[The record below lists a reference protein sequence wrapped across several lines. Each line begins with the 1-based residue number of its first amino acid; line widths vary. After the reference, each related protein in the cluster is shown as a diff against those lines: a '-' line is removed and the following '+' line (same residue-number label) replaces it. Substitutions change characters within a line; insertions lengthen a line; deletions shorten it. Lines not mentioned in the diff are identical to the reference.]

1 MADTKQKH
9 SSRRQML
16 AVGVAAAT
24 IGACSGE
31 NADAEQQGAKPVKKR
46 TLRMVTT
53 WPKSLPGLG
62 TGAQRLAERITTL
75 SNGSLNVRVY
85 AAGDLVQAFD
95 AFDAVSAG
103 KADMYHGGEYYW
115 QAKSKAYNFYAGA
128 PFGMTA
134 DEMAAWINFQG
145 GQELWDELSAGFNI
159 KPFAAGNT
167 GTQMGGWFKR
177 EINSLDDL
185 KGLRIRMP
193 GLGGEILRRLGA
205 TPVTKA
211 GNELY
216 LALSQGNIDATE
228 WIGPW
233 NDLALGLHTAA
244 PYYYGPGFHEPGST
258 LALGVNLEVY
268 NSLAPVQQQII
279 KAACEAE
286 THLMLAEYNARNA
299 EALDVLKSEH
309 NIVPRTFPADIMAAA
324 KRESDAVLEEVAGVD
339 EITGRV
345 VASFK
350 ASLAKARSWESVAQ
364 DAFVQARKSADA

>member
-1 MADTKQKH
+1 
-9 SSRRQML
+9 ML
-16 AVGVAAAT
+16 AVGVAAAA
-24 IGACSGE
+24 IGACSGD

-62 TGAQRLAERITTL
+62 TGAQRLAERITAL
-75 SNGSLNVRVY
+75 SNGSLDVRVY

-145 GQELWDELSAGFNI
+145 GQDLWDELSAGFNI

-258 LALGVNLEVY
+258 LALGVNLEVF
-268 NSLAPVQQQII
+268 NSLTPVQQQII

-324 KRESDAVLEEVAGVD
+324 KRESDAVLEEVAGAD

-345 VASFK
+345 VASFR

>member
-1 MADTKQKH
+1 MTKANTQTT
-9 SSRRQML
+9 SRRKML

-31 NADAEQQGAKPVKKR
+31 NAGAQQQPGKPVKKR

-62 TGAQRLAERITTL
+62 TGAQRVADRITQM
-75 SNGSLNVRVY
+75 SQGSLDVRVY

-95 AFDAVSAG
+95 AFDAVSSG

-115 QAKSKAYNFYAGA
+115 QAKSKAYNFYAGV

-134 DEMAAWINFQG
+134 DEMAAWIKFHG

-177 EINSLDDL
+177 EINSIDDL

-193 GLGGEILRRLGA
+193 GLGGEVLRRLGA

-211 GNELY
+211 GNEVY

-233 NDLALGLHTAA
+233 NDMALGLHTAA
-244 PYYYGPGFHEPGST
+244 PFYYGPGFHEPGST
-258 LALGVNLEVY
+258 LALGMNLDVY
-268 NSLAPVQQQII
+268 NSLTPVQQQIVET
-279 KAACEAE
+279 ACDAE
-286 THLMLAEYNARNA
+286 THVMLAEYNARNA
-299 EALDVLKSEH
+299 EALDILKTQH
-309 NIVPRTFPADIMAAA
+309 DITPRTFPADIMAAA
-324 KRESDAVLEEVAGVD
+324 KREAEVILGEVAQADVL
-339 EITGRV
+339 TGRV
-345 VASFK
+345 VESFR
-350 ASLAKARSWESVAQ
+350 ASLAKSRAWSAVAQ
-364 DAFVQARKSADA
+364 DAFIAARNG

>member
-1 MADTKQKH
+1 MTKDTNKR
-9 SSRRQML
+9 SSRRHML
-16 AVGVAAAT
+16 ALSAAAT
-24 IGACSGE
+24 LGACSSD
-31 NADAEQQGAKPVKKR
+31 NAGGQQGAGAPVKKR

-62 TGAQRLAERITTL
+62 TGAQRLADRITLL
-75 SNGSLNVRVY
+75 SNGSLDVRVY
-85 AAGDLVQAFD
+85 AAGDLVGAFD
-95 AFDAVSAG
+95 AFDAVSSG

-115 QAKSKAYNFYAGA
+115 QGKSKAYNFFASV

-134 DEMAAWINFQG
+134 DEMAAWIHFQG
-145 GQELWDELSAGFNI
+145 GQELWDELSGKFNI

-205 TPVTKA
+205 EPVTKSA
-211 GNELY
+211 KELY

-233 NDLALGLHTAA
+233 NDLTLGLHTAA

-258 LALGVNLEVY
+258 LALGINLDVYTSLSDHQRAVIEQSCHVERHLMHAEYEAKNAQALEV
-268 NSLAPVQQQII
+268 LKTEHGII
-279 KAACEAE
+279 
-286 THLMLAEYNARNA
+286 
-299 EALDVLKSEH
+299 
-309 NIVPRTFPADIMAAA
+309 PRTFPDDVMKAAQEQAAIVMA
-324 KRESDAVLEEVAGVD
+324 EVAKSD
-339 EITGRV
+339 DITRRV
-345 VASFK
+345 VESFQ
-350 ASLAKARSWESVAQ
+350 AALAKARGWETVAHG
-364 DAFVQARKSADA
+364 AFAKARAQALG